1 MCFDDFKKIKKI
13 PDNVNDMTFMVT
25 CYWDSYEVTRWDPQ
39 CQQRVYGQKSELF
52 PGTHVY
58 CVLYSMCLNCFVY
71 FWLLQAASQVGS
83 ISAPKLHETEELKS
97 FWKEPHCPECS
108 QRRGCQL
115 LWPSKMSR
123 LSEDVLLVIK
133 QVRHKKSEGT
143 LYMMGERMAWMLESK
158 NVFSVSHLYADI
170 KGRSLSHAQQ
180 CVWMSVCFSW

>member
-1 MCFDDFKKIKKI
+1 MLVRFLWSNQVRSINASRGC
-13 PDNVNDMTFMVT
+13 T
-25 CYWDSYEVTRWDPQ
+25 
-39 CQQRVYGQKSELF
+39 GQKSELF
-52 PGTHVY
+52 PDTHVY
-58 CVLYSMCLNCFVY
+58 CILYSMCLNCFVY

-83 ISAPKLHETEELKS
+83 ISAPKLRETEELKN
-97 FWKEPHCPECS
+97 FWKEPHCPERS
-108 QRRGCQL
+108 QRRGCHL

-170 KGRSLSHAQQ
+170 KGWSLSHAQQ
-180 CVWMSVCFSW
+180 CVWMGVCFSW